1 MAPATICVT
10 VCSHCFHTVCSH
22 CVLILCAHKA
32 YKSPNTPEAA
42 EVICTLILDLG
53 ACSTIKCVSG

>member
-10 VCSHCFHTVCSH
+10 VCSHCVFTVYAHSVCSQSLQISQYSRG
-22 CVLILCAHKA
+22 CRSNV
-32 YKSPNTPEAA
+32 YPD
-42 EVICTLILDLG
+42 LDLG

>member
-1 MAPATICVT
+1 MAPATFVSQCV
-10 VCSHCFHTVCSH
+10 HTVCSR

-42 EVICTLILDLG
+42 EVMYTLILDLG